1 MYGKNYKGEEAD
13 DVANAVAYGF
23 DSYYALI
30 IGKPIGAAYDLKKV
44 GVFQSQEEVDNYVD
58 KDGNKIMPNAV
69 PGDLKFEDFNEDG
82 KIDANDRQYLGSMDP
97 LFTINLGNTL
107 SYKTSLCIST
117 FVGCRAMILIS

>member
-1 MYGKNYKGEEAD
+1 M
-13 DVANAVAYGF
+13 ANAVAYGF

-107 SYKTSLCIST
+107 SSLCIST

>member
-1 MYGKNYKGEEAD
+1 MVFDLNRNEIKSLYGKNYKGEEAD

-44 GVFQSQEEVDNYVD
+44 GVFQSQEEDDNYVD

-69 PGDLKFEDFNEDG
+69 PGDLKFKELL
-82 KIDANDRQYLGSMDP
+82 YP
-97 LFTINLGNTL
+97 
-107 SYKTSLCIST
+107 
-117 FVGCRAMILIS
+117 

>member
-1 MYGKNYKGEEAD
+1 M
-13 DVANAVAYGF
+13 VWPMRLPTVLIC
-23 DSYYALI
+23 YYALI

-82 KIDANDRQYLGSMDP
+82 KNCGQ
-97 LFTINLGNTL
+97 
-107 SYKTSLCIST
+107 
-117 FVGCRAMILIS
+117 

>member
-1 MYGKNYKGEEAD
+1 MVRTTKVKKAD

-58 KDGNKIMPNAV
+58 KEVI
-69 PGDLKFEDFNEDG
+69 
-82 KIDANDRQYLGSMDP
+82 RS
-97 LFTINLGNTL
+97 
-107 SYKTSLCIST
+107 
-117 FVGCRAMILIS
+117 CRMRFLVI